1 MPNSRPFRGGQW
13 KCVNLFPAAF
23 GGSTTTAAVL
33 ASQPS
38 LAIYQVALSNKAFAG
53 TACWGRR
60 RTTNNAKYLQ
70 GYCFAT
76 TLLLHFRS
84 LQQSWAI
91 PIINSSS
98 SLLFPGRGAVFVGGV
113 NLDNVPGEEAAAVG
127 RKSIEHRVHVK
138 LCPPHPH
145 LAVMMIVKSCRGP
158 WLLNNTC
165 ATIRRGLLNR
175 LLVYLHTHGGS
186 EERGSQENNHR
197 RCIMATTQ
205 VMGEK
210 WQ

>member
-1 MPNSRPFRGGQW
+1 MSHHHHHHRDLVPLNCATPFTSRFIIIFSLYHPRPLLLAMPNSRPFRGGQW

-23 GGSTTTAAVL
+23 GGTTTATAAVL

-60 RTTNNAKYLQ
+60 RTANNAKYLQ
-70 GYCFAT
+70 GYCFAA

-84 LQQSWAI
+84 VQPSWAI

-113 NLDNVPGEEAAAVG
+113 NLDNVPG
-127 RKSIEHRVHVK
+127 
-138 LCPPHPH
+138 
-145 LAVMMIVKSCRGP
+145 
-158 WLLNNTC
+158 
-165 ATIRRGLLNR
+165 
-175 LLVYLHTHGGS
+175 
-186 EERGSQENNHR
+186 
-197 RCIMATTQ
+197 
-205 VMGEK
+205 
-210 WQ
+210 